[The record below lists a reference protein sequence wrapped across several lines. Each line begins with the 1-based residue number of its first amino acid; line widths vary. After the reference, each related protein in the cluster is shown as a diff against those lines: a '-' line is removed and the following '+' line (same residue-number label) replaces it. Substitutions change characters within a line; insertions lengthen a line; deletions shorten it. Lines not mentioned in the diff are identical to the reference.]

1 MEKVPYMLIVGDKE
15 IEANAVGVR
24 TRKDGDIGQLQ
35 VDEFISKI
43 EDEVKGF

>member
-24 TRKDGDIGQLQ
+24 ARKEGDIGQIQ